1 MRLSLLSRLT
11 GAVVAAAVG
20 SAVLTSAPA
29 TAATP
34 QGVTKETAMR
44 AINGF
49 RASSTGGS
57 WNDLFEGTQ
66 ATYEILNRSCD
77 LEPGEVIGDLDA
89 MPATARRNVD
99 VMVAEGYVVD
109 ADEDFVRTCVVGVAV
124 ATFAGASMT
133 GSSSLLVDVRSD
145 ATGETARAAMPGTL
159 SGDVTV
165 TGPLSVDASHT
176 VEQAMLSATGHNLT
190 SSTGRIVTYQPKTA
204 AQKKKAKK
212 AYSATMAGA
221 RKTLKQALKK
231 AGKNKRKAK
240 AAKRVF
246 FAKQR
251 KARTVYHVA
260 KSKTMIVTTGPVTQ
274 RSSFTTATPWL

>member
-1 MRLSLLSRLT
+1 MRLSILSRLT

-49 RASSTGGS
+49 RNSLTGGS
-57 WNDLFEGTQ
+57 WNDQFEGRT

-77 LEPGEVIGDLDA
+77 LKPGEEIGDLDA
-89 MPATARRNVD
+89 MPAAVRRNVD
-99 VMVAEGYVVD
+99 VMVAAGYIF
-109 ADEDFVRTCVVGVAV
+109 DEDEDYIRTCVIGVAV

-133 GSSSLLVDVRSD
+133 GSTSLLVDVRSD

-165 TGPLSVDASHT
+165 TGPLSVGASDT
-176 VEQAMLSATGHNLT
+176 VEQAMLSATGHNVT
-190 SSTGRIVTYQPKTA
+190 TTIGTIVTNVPKTA

-212 AYSATMAGA
+212 AYSAQMSSA
-221 RKTLKQALKK
+221 RKALKKALKK
-231 AGKNKRKAK
+231 AGKDKRKVK
-240 AAKRVF
+240 AAKKT
-246 FAKQR
+246 FAKKQR
-251 KARTVYHVA
+251 KARSVYAVA
-260 KSKTMIVTTGPVTQ
+260 RNNTRVVTTGPVT
-274 RSSFTTATPWL
+274 RKTPFTTATPWL